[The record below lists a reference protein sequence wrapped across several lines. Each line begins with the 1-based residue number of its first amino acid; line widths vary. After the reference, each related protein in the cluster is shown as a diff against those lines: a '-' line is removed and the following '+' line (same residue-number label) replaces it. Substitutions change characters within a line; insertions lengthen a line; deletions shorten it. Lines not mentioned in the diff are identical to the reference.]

1 MEQKE
6 VRPRHIAL
14 AASLDEISRLE
25 AIKRFYRRTSDS
37 DTLRFLINKEAEKIL
52 SQNVPVGVICQ
63 EVQND

>member
-52 SQNVPVGVICQ
+52 SQNVPVGAICR